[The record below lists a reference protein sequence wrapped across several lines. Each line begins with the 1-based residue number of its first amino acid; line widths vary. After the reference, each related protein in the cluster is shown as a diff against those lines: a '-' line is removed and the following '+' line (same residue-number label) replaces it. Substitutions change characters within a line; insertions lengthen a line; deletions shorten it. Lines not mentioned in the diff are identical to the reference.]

1 LKLNLPEVKDMTKMD
16 PETAYEKLEGDTNPV
31 LHVRFDGTSRDIPI
45 DLLDVGPGSTDQAVR
60 EAVARHLDINA
71 DKLRNYVVELHPNG
85 NMTLRPEA
93 VFG

>member
-1 LKLNLPEVKDMTKMD
+1 MSKMD
-16 PETAYEKLEGDTNPV
+16 PETTYEKLESDTRPV
-31 LHVRFDGTSRDIPI
+31 LHVRFEGNSRDIPT

-60 EAVARHLDINA
+60 SAVARYLDVDP
-71 DKLRNYVVELHPNG
+71 DKLRNYVVEHHTNG